1 MEQQSEVA
9 GGVKLSSV
17 FYFFLE
23 AYLGGFSGH
32 WHKSKQ
38 KQRQKESLI
47 LQGKARKIVC
57 HRYPWMNNREA
68 QKFVELRRKE
78 IWVSQ
83 KS

>member
-32 WHKSKQ
+32 
-38 KQRQKESLI
+38 
-47 LQGKARKIVC
+47 
-57 HRYPWMNNREA
+57 
-68 QKFVELRRKE
+68 
-78 IWVSQ
+78 
-83 KS
+83 